1 MLTFWYRVF
10 FVFTQSEVTQCL
22 LSIYRAQLQ
31 IISSAEVYLAGRRR
45 APHIYPIFCSPAAA
59 AGPPTP
65 TKEGVCLLITF
76 MVINAHKE
84 FFSNSL

>member
-1 MLTFWYRVF
+1 MFSEF
-10 FVFTQSEVTQCL
+10 FVLFL
-22 LSIYRAQLQ
+22 FFNMFFSITIRAQLQ

-45 APHIYPIFCSPAAA
+45 APHIYTPYVVPPTAA

-76 MVINAHKE
+76 MVINIHKE